1 MLNLEFKGKL
11 IGQGN
16 TAEIFEW
23 GNHSVLKL
31 YRSGLPDDL
40 CINEFEI
47 TKYA

>member
-1 MLNLEFKGKL
+1 MSNFESKGKL

-23 GNHSVLKL
+23 GYNSVLKL

-40 CINEFEI
+40 LSMNL
-47 TKYA
+47 K